1 MTITNNIGLYLHVPF
16 CIKKCRYCDFL
27 SFACSDEEA
36 LSEYANALLME
47 INTCYEKWPYRTID
61 SIYIGG
67 GTPSIMPARD
77 IQRIMDEIQN
87 LFAVE
92 EGCEVTIEANPAT
105 LTDKKLEAYLECGI
119 NRISIGIQSFD
130 NVILKMLGRIHDK
143 NDAINS
149 VRMAKKAGFE
159 NINIDLMFGVP
170 GQTLKMWGDSMRQ
183 CLFLEP
189 QHVSVYSLQ
198 IEKGTPFYRMVHEDK
213 TIEELPEETDRHMYH
228 EAVDM
233 MERVGYELYEISN
246 ASIAGFESRHNLRY
260 WSYEDYLGLGPGASS
275 FIEGRRFQNCSKIN
289 EYLKYIKRGLAP
301 VNEEGVEKYTL
312 RDEMG
317 IYMFTGLRKAEGVDI
332 NDFEKT
338 FHVDFF
344 DVYDPEVLRKL
355 RGLLVADG
363 NNLRLTRR
371 GMDVSNIVMS
381 EFV

>member
-1 MTITNNIGLYLHVPF
+1 M
-16 CIKKCRYCDFL
+16 KKCRYCSFL

-47 INTCYEKWPYRTID
+47 INTRYEKWPYRTVD

-77 IQRIMDEIQN
+77 IKRIMDEIHS

-92 EGCEVTIEANPAT
+92 EDCEATIEANPAT
-105 LTDKKLEAYLECGI
+105 LTDEKLETYLECGV

-130 NVILKMLGRIHDK
+130 NAMLKMLGRAHDK
-143 NDAINS
+143 NDALNS
-149 VRMAKKAGFE
+149 VRMAKKAGFK
-159 NINIDLMFGVP
+159 NINIDLMFGMP
-170 GQTLKMWGDSMRQ
+170 GQTLKIWSDSMRQ

-189 QHVSVYSLQ
+189 QHISIYSLQ
-198 IEKGTPFYRMVHEDK
+198 IEEGTPFYRMVYEDK
-213 TIEELPEETDRHMYH
+213 VLDELPEDIDRSMYH
-228 EAVDM
+228 DAIAM
-233 MERVGYELYEISN
+233 MESAGYDLYEISN
-246 ASIAGFESRHNLRY
+246 ASIPGFESRHNLRY

-275 FIEGRRFQNCSKIN
+275 FIEGRRFKNCSKIG
-289 EYLKYIKRGLAP
+289 EYLNYIKKGRAP
-301 VNEEGVEKYTL
+301 VSEDNAENYSL

-317 IYMFTGLRKAEGVDI
+317 IYMFTGLRKAAGVDI

-355 RGLLVADG
+355 RGLLIADG
-363 NNLRLTRR
+363 HNLRLTRR